1 MSGNDDL
8 DRSAAAYWMSL
19 AKAGAQKSPQP
30 KPRRHKATGGAMPDE
45 SEPDNADSTDPLALI
60 VEAIRDNSDAIKAAA
75 AEMGIA
81 RQTMAESERK
91 IALRADTASSEM
103 RSLTLAVQQF
113 TAREDTIRRLRGARW
128 VWGVG
133 GLMVGAV
140 LTSLVLNELPMWWRQ
155 FFG

>member
-1 MSGNDDL
+1 
-8 DRSAAAYWMSL
+8 
-19 AKAGAQKSPQP
+19 
-30 KPRRHKATGGAMPDE
+30 MPDE

-91 IALRADTASSEM
+91 IALRADMASSEM
-103 RSLTLAVQQF
+103 RSLTMAVQQL

-140 LTSLVLNELPMWWRQ
+140 LTSVAVNDLPIWWHQ
-155 FFG
+155 IFG